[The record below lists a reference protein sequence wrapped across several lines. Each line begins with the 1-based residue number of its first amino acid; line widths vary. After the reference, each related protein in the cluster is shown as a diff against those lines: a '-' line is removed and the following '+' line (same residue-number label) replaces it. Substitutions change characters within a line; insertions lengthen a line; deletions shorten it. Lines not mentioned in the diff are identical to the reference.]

1 MKIRS
6 LAMFSALVLFASSC
20 EENVNKGTVWD
31 DPHFIRVTSSLEPI
45 KERGEDKGFPWALED
60 TISLYDQ
67 EYREVPIRN
76 IEEGSNERFS
86 GLWHQGHRRLQPL
99 KNTVVRIP
107 FPSPTE
113 KC

>member
-45 KERGEDKGFPWALED
+45 KERGEDK
-60 TISLYDQ
+60 
-67 EYREVPIRN
+67 
-76 IEEGSNERFS
+76 
-86 GLWHQGHRRLQPL
+86 
-99 KNTVVRIP
+99 
-107 FPSPTE
+107 
-113 KC
+113 